1 MISCKA
7 PCKVNVSLR
16 ILGKRPD
23 GFHEVDT
30 VMVPLDLCD
39 VLEFSPAARLE
50 MSCDAPGV
58 PLDESNLVMKAGRLM
73 ERELGRPMPWH
84 VRLVKKVPHG
94 AGLGGGSSDA
104 ACVLRT
110 LNELERGGLSRERLA
125 ELGGEIGSDVG
136 FFIYGAASR
145 CTGRGE
151 KVEPLPEWKDWRP
164 RIVLLKPSFGVS
176 TPDAY
181 RRWSGSRELPGIPYG
196 EQDVDG
202 HVLVND
208 LERPVFEKHLFLAEM
223 KRWLVGRPG
232 VRGAMMSGSGST
244 MFAVVEDEG
253 AGRALMEDAARELS
267 GAVKTGDM
275 MWMIEKMYPPMKKQL
290 VASFPGGEASFMET
304 MREKMR
310 AASAVMKER
319 GMVVETYEIGQPAAE
334 HLVKGGSEALVVLPT
349 RMVISMKRPDGVP
362 VKVENTGVL
371 VLVKDLKDKGPWTFI
386 DASRMNANGLRSMFY
401 DLPEKVNLP
410 PVSSRQLPVGQ

>member
-16 ILGKRPD
+16 VLGKRPD

-73 ERELGRPMPWH
+73 ERELGRSMPWH

-110 LNELERGGLSRERLA
+110 LNELEHGGLSRERLA

-151 KVEPLPEWKDWRP
+151 KVEPLPEWKGWRP
-164 RIVLLKPSFGVS
+164 RVVLLKPSFGVS

-196 EQDVDG
+196 EQDVGG

-223 KRWLVGRPG
+223 KRWLVKRPG
-232 VRGAMMSGSGST
+232 C
-244 MFAVVEDEG
+244 
-253 AGRALMEDAARELS
+253 AA
-267 GAVKTGDM
+267 
-275 MWMIEKMYPPMKKQL
+275 P
-290 VASFPGGEASFMET
+290 
-304 MREKMR
+304 
-310 AASAVMKER
+310 
-319 GMVVETYEIGQPAAE
+319 
-334 HLVKGGSEALVVLPT
+334 
-349 RMVISMKRPDGVP
+349 
-362 VKVENTGVL
+362 
-371 VLVKDLKDKGPWTFI
+371 
-386 DASRMNANGLRSMFY
+386 
-401 DLPEKVNLP
+401 
-410 PVSSRQLPVGQ
+410 

>member
-7 PCKVNVSLR
+7 PCKVNASLR

-30 VMVPLDLCD
+30 VMIPLDLCD
-39 VLEFSPAARLE
+39 VLEFFPAARLE

-151 KVEPLPEWKDWRP
+151 KVAPLPEWKDWRP

-181 RRWSGSRELPGIPYG
+181 RRWAGSRELPGIPYG

-208 LERPVFEKHLFLAEM
+208 LERPVFEKHLFLAKM

-253 AGRALMEDAARELS
+253 AGRALMEDAARELDPTLWMWS
-267 GAVKTGDM
+267 G
-275 MWMIEKMYPPMKKQL
+275 L
-290 VASFPGGEASFMET
+290 VM
-304 MREKMR
+304 
-310 AASAVMKER
+310 
-319 GMVVETYEIGQPAAE
+319 Q
-334 HLVKGGSEALVVLPT
+334 
-349 RMVISMKRPDGVP
+349 D
-362 VKVENTGVL
+362 
-371 VLVKDLKDKGPWTFI
+371 
-386 DASRMNANGLRSMFY
+386 DAR
-401 DLPEKVNLP
+401 
-410 PVSSRQLPVGQ
+410 

>member
-1 MISCKA
+1 M
-7 PCKVNVSLR
+7 NVSLR
-16 ILGKRPD
+16 VLGKRPD

-39 VLEFSPAARLE
+39 VLEFSPAACLE

-73 ERELGRPMPWH
+73 ERELGRAHAVACPPGEKGAPWCGGWAAAAVMPH
-84 VRLVKKVPHG
+84 
-94 AGLGGGSSDA
+94 
-104 ACVLRT
+104 ACCAPSMSWNAEV
-110 LNELERGGLSRERLA
+110 LSRERLA

-151 KVEPLPEWKDWRP
+151 KVEPLPDWKGWRP
-164 RIVLLKPSFGVS
+164 RVVLLKPSFGVS

-208 LERPVFEKHLFLAEM
+208 LERPVFEKHLFLAEV
-223 KRWLVGRPG
+223 KRWLMGRPG

-244 MFAVVEDEG
+244 MFA
-253 AGRALMEDAARELS
+253 R
-267 GAVKTGDM
+267 
-275 MWMIEKMYPPMKKQL
+275 
-290 VASFPGGEASFMET
+290 GG
-304 MREKMR
+304 
-310 AASAVMKER
+310 
-319 GMVVETYEIGQPAAE
+319 G
-334 HLVKGGSEALVVLPT
+334 
-349 RMVISMKRPDGVP
+349 
-362 VKVENTGVL
+362 
-371 VLVKDLKDKGPWTFI
+371 
-386 DASRMNANGLRSMFY
+386 
-401 DLPEKVNLP
+401 
-410 PVSSRQLPVGQ
+410 